1 MPTEWSLHVLE
12 ERLKRDFGE
21 VFEIETADLYEMSP
35 LEQSAALDGM
45 IEMQGDFPIV
55 LVNGS
60 AVCVSAI
67 DVEAIAA
74 GVGTALHGDSNKQR
88 G

>member
-1 MPTEWSLHVLE
+1 MPTEWTLHVLE
-12 ERLKRDFGE
+12 ERLRRDFGE
-21 VFEIETADLYEMSP
+21 VFEIETADLYELAP
-35 LEQSAALDGM
+35 LEQSATLDGM

-74 GVGTALHGDSNKQR
+74 GVDTALHGDSNKQR